1 MTDLFDQ
8 TTTIKAL
15 TLWQPWA
22 SLFAAGVKRHETRDW
37 ATPYRGPIAIHA
49 GLTLDGVGAPEAL
62 CKAALGAHWRGV
74 VPVGMVLAVGD
85 LTACVDARRLA
96 PSLTEADRAAGNFTE
111 GRFAWRIDNL
121 RPLHRPIPVAGRQGL
136 WNWEPPEG
144 LGALLRPPLNHA
156 AQARYIGWL

>member
-49 GLTLDGVGAPEAL
+49 GLTIDVVGAPHAL
-62 CKAALGAHWRGV
+62 VEAALGRNWRGI
-74 VPVGMVLAVGD
+74 VPVGMIVAIGE
-85 LTACVDARRLA
+85 LTACVEGARLA
-96 PSLTEADRAAGNFTE
+96 PSLTEADRAAGNFAV

-121 RPLHRPIPVAGRQGL
+121 RPLAKPIPATGRQGI
-136 WNWEPPEG
+136 WNWQPPHDIG
-144 LGALLRPPLNHA
+144 SNLRPPVNHA
-156 AQARYIGWL
+156 AQAKYIGWA